1 MLPPLILASASPRR
15 RELLREH
22 GYTFSVEPADVEE
35 SAPLHLTP
43 REIVLRNA
51 RAKAQ
56 AVARKHPDALVL
68 GVDTEVIF
76 EGEVFGKPAD
86 LEAALAM
93 VQRLTGRTHEVCSG
107 VWLIHAAAARERG
120 FVERTRVHFHRRTEA
135 QLRAYHAR
143 IGPLDKA
150 GAYAAQDDHGELI
163 ARVEG
168 SYTNVIG
175 LPMEAL
181 VAALADFFRREAP

>member
-35 SAPLHLTP
+35 SAPVHLTP
-43 REIVLRNA
+43 GEIVLRNA
-51 RAKAQ
+51 RAKAR
-56 AVARKHPDALVL
+56 AVARKHPEALVL

-76 EGEVFGKPAD
+76 AGEVFGKPAD
-86 LEAALAM
+86 FEAAFAM
-93 VQRLTGRTHEVCSG
+93 VKRLNGRTHEVCSG
-107 VWLIHAAAARERG
+107 VWLIHAATGRERG
-120 FVERTRVHFHRRTEA
+120 FIEMARVHFHRRTEA

-150 GAYAAQDDHGELI
+150 GAYAAQEDRGELI

-168 SYTNVIG
+168 SFTNVIG

-181 VAALADFFRREAP
+181 DAALADF

>member
-43 REIVLRNA
+43 GEIVLRNA
-51 RAKAQ
+51 RAKAH
-56 AVARKHPDALVL
+56 AVARQHPGSLVL
-68 GVDTEVIF
+68 GVDTEVVF
-76 EGEVFGKPAD
+76 AGEVFGKPAD
-86 LEAALAM
+86 LDAALAM
-93 VQRLTGRTHEVCSG
+93 VQRLTGRAHEVCSG
-107 VWLIHAAAARERG
+107 VWLIHAATGRERG

-163 ARVEG
+163 ARVKG

-175 LPMEAL
+175 LPMKAL
-181 VAALADFFRREAP
+181 AAALAEF